1 MILELVT
8 RGFELVTREFEPVT
22 RVLLVHLTRKLSLIS
37 KFMALPSEKKIT
49 IHIMLNTSR
58 SKGKEIWSVKI
69 GELHLDRLSREKYF
83 S

>member
-1 MILELVT
+1 
-8 RGFELVTREFEPVT
+8 
-22 RVLLVHLTRKLSLIS
+22 
-37 KFMALPSEKKIT
+37 MALPSEKKIT